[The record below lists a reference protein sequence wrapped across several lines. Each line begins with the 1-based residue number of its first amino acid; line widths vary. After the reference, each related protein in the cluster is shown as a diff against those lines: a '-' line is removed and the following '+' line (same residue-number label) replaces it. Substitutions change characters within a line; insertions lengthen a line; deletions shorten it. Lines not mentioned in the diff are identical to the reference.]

1 MKLTGKVVNGKNEP
15 QPFIKVFISDK
26 DSNITPKKY
35 GALTDGNG
43 NYSIEVPE
51 QIKHLDPGKKNL
63 TLTHNV
69 DGDFIS
75 ISEAG
80 FPLAKQKLIDG
91 ETVYD
96 FDTSIKMYGTP
107 LDEIIIT
114 GKREVK
120 EPIKPPVKEPVK
132 KSIKA
137 PVKKSY
143 WWIIPVSIGVLLIA
157 GGVYYAVKRK

>member
-26 DSNITPKKY
+26 DSNITPLKY
-35 GALTDGNG
+35 GALTDENG

-51 QIKHLDPGKKNL
+51 KSTYQAGVK
-63 TLTHNV
+63 TFNV
-69 DGDFIS
+69 DGNFIS
-75 ISEAG
+75 ITEAG

-91 ETVYD
+91 ETVYN
-96 FDTSIKMYGTP
+96 FDTSIKMYNTP

-120 EPIKPPVKEPVK
+120 EPIKAPVK